1 MQRIFKISFA
11 SLALVALVTANA
23 AVALNPLP
31 SVGEPAA
38 ARADGKTA
46 VLTPDGMTIIP
57 PPGAPLL
64 IVREDP
70 SNFTTIVNGTGWGP
84 LDTFL
89 LSEAH
94 APGAGTE
101 ADESHAAAF
110 GCTSYKAGWYETD
123 ASSLYGG
130 HVGIRPQNM
139 PPNPLWYC
147 TGKGMGYT
155 DAVSFSPSSWIQAGL
170 ATFVGETGAKWF
182 CQSNDSG
189 TTSTS
194 YGSAN
199 AYGNGAT
206 VYTWFSRDSGGT
218 WRTYRYDT
226 GPYSVQ
232 LPCSLSR
239 GASGNL
245 QTFGEIQGA
254 TSTSAPM
261 GPWQMFDVRY
271 QATSGSWFVP
281 TTMQAYYP
289 GGTPC
294 PPYGAGTISSGVFS
308 PGSGAACTT
317 GTSSYP

>member
-1 MQRIFKISFA
+1 MILLTFA
-11 SLALVALVTANA
+11 TIMTAQA
-23 AVALNPLP
+23 APILGGPDAD
-31 SVGEPAA
+31 
-38 ARADGKTA
+38 ARADGKTPI
-46 VLTPDGMTIIP
+46 LTPDGTWIVP

-64 IVREDP
+64 IVREAP
-70 SNFTTIVNGTGWGP
+70 GNYTTEAGATSWGP
-84 LDTFL
+84 LDTLL
-89 LSEAH
+89 LSHAH
-94 APGAGTE
+94 SPSTE
-101 ADESHAAAF
+101 NANGEGPATAAF
-110 GCTSYKAGWYETD
+110 GCSSYKAGWYETNS
-123 ASSLYGG
+123 ASLYGG
-130 HVGIRPQNM
+130 FVGIKPQNM

-170 ATFVGETGAKWF
+170 ATFAGETGAKWF

-189 TTSTS
+189 STSTS
-194 YGSAN
+194 YGTAS

-206 VYTWFSRDSGGT
+206 VYTWFARDSGGT

-232 LPCSLSR
+232 LPCSIVR

-271 QATSGSWFVP
+271 QDTSGAWYTPSQ
-281 TTMQAYYP
+281 MQAYYP

-294 PPYGAGTISSGVFS
+294 PPYGAGTISSGAFS